1 MQSGGGEWLWRPL
14 RNPRERWI
22 SSFQDRDPKGF
33 GLMQRDR
40 VFEDYQ
46 DLEAFYHHSP
56 PPDCISSPSESCS
69 SGR

>member
-1 MQSGGGEWLWRPL
+1 L

-40 VFEDYQ
+40 VFAPVGDDVVVGLVPGRQ
-46 DLEAFYHHSP
+46 LDEAHLALAP
-56 PPDCISSPSESCS
+56 RPLGLDPVAGC
-69 SGR
+69 